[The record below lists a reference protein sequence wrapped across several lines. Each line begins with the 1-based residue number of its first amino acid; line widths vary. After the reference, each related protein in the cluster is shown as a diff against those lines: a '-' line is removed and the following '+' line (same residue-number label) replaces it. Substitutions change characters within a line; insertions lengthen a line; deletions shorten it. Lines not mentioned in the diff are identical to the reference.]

1 MAAIHLSHAVGG
13 DFFLGFISA
22 VAFATILAVVSGL
35 TLAGASAISHDLY
48 ASVWKKGQID
58 GLQEM
63 RVSKIATV
71 ALGVVAIIMGIAFEK
86 QNIAFVV
93 GLAFAIA
100 ASANFPILFLSMYWK
115 KLTTRGAVI
124 GGSLGLATAVLLVIL
139 GPTVWVDL
147 LKNAS
152 PIFPYKYPA
161 LFSVVAAFVGIY
173 IFSVTDNSEDAKAE
187 REAFEAQFIRS
198 QTGIGAE
205 GASEH

>member
-1 MAAIHLSHAVGG
+1 LAHAVGG

-48 ASVWKKGQID
+48 ASVWKKGQVD
-58 GLQEM
+58 GLKEM

-71 ALGVVAIIMGIAFEK
+71 GLGIVAIIMGIAFEK

-100 ASANFPILFLSMYWK
+100 ASANFPILVLSMYWR

-124 GGSLGLATAVLLVIL
+124 GGSLGLATAVILVIL

-147 LKNAS
+147 LKNAT

-161 LFSVVAAFVGIY
+161 LFSVIAAFVGIY
-173 IFSVTDNSEDAKAE
+173 IFSVTDNSESAKAE